1 MPGPPLGWGVSQGLP
16 QPQVL
21 AESRGQPEL
30 MCKGKAATQETVR
43 EDPRVLPS
51 RLHHGAGSAP
61 GLLHSQACPGTSQLS
76 LCTDACGEALPSP
89 LHASGQTSHS
99 LSHSFSLSSAL
110 SVKSGKKWAPT
121 KQTGYCSYPGEEGAA
136 GLLCTLPVKGATPV
150 HRVPALRACAQAQ

>member
-99 LSHSFSLSSAL
+99 LVVSLSRQPCLL
-110 SVKSGKKWAPT
+110 SLVRNGHQPSRQATAATLGRRGQQACCAP
-121 KQTGYCSYPGEEGAA
+121 C
-136 GLLCTLPVKGATPV
+136 L
-150 HRVPALRACAQAQ
+150 